1 MHVLL
6 QGLPAECAG
15 EALTKVYRGHAGVFE
30 PFQELLAIC
39 SRRKMKS
46 DALYM
51 YIFAQLSQKVR
62 CLIFTSWPFPMADL
76 PRGEGVKKASQ

>member
-1 MHVLL
+1 MGRACGTVHVLL
-6 QGLPAECAG
+6 RGLPAECAG

-51 YIFAQLSQKVR
+51 YVFAQLSQKSKVFNFY
-62 CLIFTSWPFPMADL
+62 LLALSN
-76 PRGEGVKKASQ
+76 G